1 MTIEEHARIQTG
13 LLLRRLTIQ
22 LNRAAK
28 SCDEEAVHDL
38 RVSIRRL
45 NRCLRVFSEFYS
57 EGSGKKIRRR
67 LKTLMEGAGS
77 VRDMDIAMEFLD
89 EMGIGKRSPL
99 VQRLAVSR
107 RSARREL
114 ESEVRTWK
122 EHALAKKWRTAL
134 GLNGAKTA

>member
-13 LLLRRLTIQ
+13 VLLRRLTIQ
-22 LNRAAK
+22 VNRAAK

-45 NRCLRVFSEFYS
+45 NRCLRVFSQFYAD
-57 EGSGKKIRRR
+57 GSVKKIRRR
-67 LKTLMEGAGS
+67 LKTLMEAAGS

-99 VQRLAVSR
+99 VHRLAESR
-107 RSARREL
+107 RDARRAL
-114 ESEVRTWK
+114 ESEVGTWK
-122 EHALAKKWRTAL
+122 EHGFSKKWRITL
-134 GLNGAKTA
+134 SLNGAKKT